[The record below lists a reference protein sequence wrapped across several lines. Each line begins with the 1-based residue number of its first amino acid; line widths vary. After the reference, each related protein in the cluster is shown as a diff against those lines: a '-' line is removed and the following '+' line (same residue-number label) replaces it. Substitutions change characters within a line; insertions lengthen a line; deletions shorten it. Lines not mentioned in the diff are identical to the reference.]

1 MSFTIVI
8 PARVDSTRFPGKMA
22 VRVGGRSL
30 LGHTVH
36 AARRV
41 RDDAG
46 LPVPVYVATDNVLL
60 ADIAYDEGAIPVLT
74 SSSPQNGTERIAEV
88 VEKLGLRGVI
98 VNLQGDSP
106 LVQSHHILAAV
117 KARNGLDRT
126 IGTIC
131 FPSPVSERKDP
142 DPGRVTA
149 VLDGRNIARHFTRS
163 KPTYLPPDGVEYLHC
178 GVYAYTPSDLVAYRR
193 TGVREWEQR
202 EGLEQLRWTWMGW
215 NVACR
220 IMEGESL
227 PPEVNY
233 PEDLDPVREA
243 LVKRVE
249 PLYLTSEKHDG

>member
-1 MSFTIVI
+1 MTFSIVI

-22 VRVGGRSL
+22 VRIGGRSL

-41 RDDAG
+41 RDENG

-60 ADIAYDEGAIPVLT
+60 ADIAYDEGATPVLT
-74 SSSPQNGTERIAEV
+74 SAEPQNGTERIAEV
-88 VEKLGLRGVI
+88 AERLKLRGVI

-106 LVQSHHILAAV
+106 LVQSHHIRAAV
-117 KARNGLDRT
+117 AARNGLDRT

-178 GVYAYTPSDLVAYRR
+178 GVYAYTPADLAAYRQ
-193 TGVREWEQR
+193 TGARDWEQR

-215 NVACR
+215 NVACH
-220 IMEGESL
+220 IMERESL

-233 PEDLDPVREA
+233 PEDVDRVRAALALRPV
-243 LVKRVE
+243 
-249 PLYLTSEKHDG
+249 PPYLSTEKTNG